1 MYLSLSLQVNSNL
14 TLPLNLA
21 CAWMELKG
29 LTLIALV
36 LHATTFCRCL
46 EVIHEMLR
54 ADSFKIG
61 MHWQNMMRNTPT
73 TSPQLISCLRSRNQD
88 KSAQCGLLLSRTE
101 VRTVHCYA
109 CVARYL
115 SAECKREEHTQ
126 SALLTEASQTQA
138 QTSACPQ
145 TSSRTNYQQA
155 TSAHPLEPLNK

>member
-61 MHWQNMMRNTPT
+61 MHWQNMMRNTPDNLAT
-73 TSPQLISCLRSRNQD
+73 TYLVSAFQESRQVSAVRPLAVSNSSP
-88 KSAQCGLLLSRTE
+88 
-101 VRTVHCYA
+101 
-109 CVARYL
+109 
-115 SAECKREEHTQ
+115 
-126 SALLTEASQTQA
+126 
-138 QTSACPQ
+138 
-145 TSSRTNYQQA
+145 
-155 TSAHPLEPLNK
+155 

>member
-29 LTLIALV
+29 LTLMALV

-88 KSAQCGLLLSRTE
+88 KSAQCGLLLSRTQ

-115 SAECKREEHTQ
+115 SAEYKREEHAHNLRC
-126 SALLTEASQTQA
+126 SLRRVKLKLKRRPVHKHQA
-138 QTSACPQ
+138 EPITSRPRQ
-145 TSSRTNYQQA
+145 PIRWS
-155 TSAHPLEPLNK
+155 P